1 MSQTHEFIN
10 FDLLKKNPTNISPVL
25 WQLFLTEMEQANNFI
40 RLDHPVQ
47 VDVEL
52 NSGCNMSCPFCLHGY
67 SDIKNENMPVDI
79 YTKII
84 DEAVKI
90 GVKSLKLNYIN
101 EPMMRKDL
109 EECIKYA
116 VSAGIPN
123 IYMATNG
130 TLLNAKRRKS
140 ILDSGI
146 TKIFISID
154 ATTGKT
160 YDKQR
165 LDGRFQTVVENVTS
179 LINERNAMGKD
190 FPIVRVSFLKNAL
203 NIHEANDFK
212 EFWLN
217 KADLIVFQKMDE
229 VPDVETKLTIEKEDL
244 GDEGCQFPFKQLV
257 VTSNGDILPCCK
269 MSGTKLKIG
278 NINNISLKQ
287 AWDSE
292 FMIKLQDVH
301 KTTDWKKHT
310 ICFNCIA
317 GKG

>member
-1 MSQTHEFIN
+1 MSRTHEFIN
-10 FDLLKKNPTNISPVL
+10 FDLLRKNPTDISPVI
-25 WQLFLTEMEQANNFI
+25 WQSFLLEMDKANNFE

-47 VDVEL
+47 IDVEL
-52 NSGCNMSCPFCLHGY
+52 NSGCNMACPFCLHGY
-67 SDIKNENMPVDI
+67 TDIKNRNMPVET

-84 DEAVKI
+84 DEARKI

-116 VSAGIPN
+116 AAAGIPN

-130 TLLNAKRRKS
+130 TLLNKKRRKS
-140 ILDSGI
+140 ILESGI

-154 ATTGKT
+154 ASTGKT

-179 LINERNAMGKD
+179 LINERNALEKE

-212 EFWLN
+212 KFWLN

-229 VPDVETKLTIEKEDL
+229 VPDVETNLTIDLENL

-257 VTSNGDILPCCK
+257 VTADGNILPCCK

-278 NINNISLKQ
+278 NINNISLKD
-287 AWDSE
+287 AWDSK
-292 FMIKLQDVH
+292 FMINLQNIH
-301 KTTDWKKHT
+301 KSTEWKKHT
-310 ICFNCIA
+310 VCFNCIA
-317 GKG
+317 GKS